1 MAKSPKKKARS
12 VWSAEGKSVEDL
24 IKMGS
29 DYNRYK
35 RLTEST
41 LRKVVNRLASAGNKR
56 LRRMEA
62 AGESSPAYREVQQ
75 SGGKFS
81 TKGKTLE
88 GLQRE
93 FLRVKQFFEDKTS
106 SLQFWKKTKTDASNR
121 AERDKVVTP
130 PAPQRPTTPP
140 VPITPVQE
148 EPPEILPPQM
158 KYKEVRE
165 DGSILLEDGT
175 VYYMDQDQIVNPET
189 GEILGSFHGAQNRD
203 KYAVDSPGY
212 AKIVGDIWG
221 AVDDLISEDP
231 IYRDRAFRYAVFD
244 AIENEF
250 LSDHEGGR
258 TIEEIR
264 DMVGSRLGE
273 LHHTQMRRIGEAGRH
288 GVSTFFEE

>member
-1 MAKSPKKKARS
+1 MPGKKKARS
-12 VWSAEGKSVEDL
+12 VWSAAGKSVEDL

-35 RLTEST
+35 RLSEST

-62 AGESSPAYREVQQ
+62 AGETSPAYRQVEQ
-75 SGGKFS
+75 SGGKFT

-93 FLRVKQFFEDKTS
+93 FLRAKQFFEDKTS
-106 SLQFWKKTKTDASNR
+106 SLQFWKKTKADASNR

-130 PAPQRPTTPP
+130 PAPQKPKTPP
-140 VPITPVQE
+140 VPAPPVQQE
-148 EPPEILPPQM
+148 QPEMLPPKM
-158 KYKEVRE
+158 VYREVRE

-212 AKIVGDIWG
+212 AKVVGDIWDM
-221 AVDDLISEDP
+221 VDDLIAQDP
-231 IYRDRAFRYAVFD
+231 VYRDRAFRYMVFD

-258 TIEEIR
+258 TLEEIR
-264 DMVGSRLGE
+264 DMVGARLGE
-273 LHHTQMRRIGEAGRH
+273 LHHTQMERIGAAARH
-288 GVSTFFEE
+288 GVSTFIE